1 MKIRSGFVSNSSSS
15 SFIVNDK
22 DITFEQR
29 MMLEYACT
37 FDITGWTCERTYG
50 STIGYT
56 DMDNFDMSDYM
67 EKIGIP
73 LDKVRWAE
81 HNCDLYLDG
90 EIDLDDDYHN
100 KVEMAKVKAEQILKK
115 MPYNS
120 LSEGDKW

>member
-1 MKIRSGFVSNSSSS
+1 MKIRNGFVSNSSSS

-37 FDITGWTCERTYG
+37 LDITGWTYERTYG

-56 DMDNFDMSDYM
+56 DMDNFDMSEYM

-73 LDKVRWAE
+73 LDRVRWAE

-90 EIDLDDDYHN
+90 EIDYPYADYDT
-100 KVEMAKVKAEQILKK
+100 KVKMARSKAKEILKR
-115 MPYNS
+115 MDYSS
-120 LSEGDKW
+120 LSDGEI